1 MNTAATAVQNAGGQV
16 VDTWLSLLQKLY
28 DNPFIHGLIA
38 LLIAILLSVVLIII
52 SRIVSLIIKNR
63 ISKTFAVTQWENMKK
78 MWVLIWDIVFY
89 AMSFLSIYI
98 SFSVV
103 GIDIGLLMW
112 GITIWV
118 GFAFRQTLSNMVSG
132 IVIFSTEEY
141 KLGNIVEMKI
151 GGDIL
156 YGVIEEVNMKNVIL
170 RSFDM
175 RKIVIP
181 NENFLKQ
188 SVRAY
193 RPEEDF
199 LRIEILASVDVSLD
213 INTVLQQTLNLM
225 NTYAFISKKEYNQ
238 ALVDSF
244 DDKHVKLK
252 ITFFYNPTAW
262 YPAEVLKSVVQANL
276 LDLYKKMTKD
286 AKAPAVEKKAV

>member
-1 MNTAATAVQNAGGQV
+1 
-16 VDTWLSLLQKLY
+16 
-28 DNPFIHGLIA
+28 
-38 LLIAILLSVVLIII
+38 
-52 SRIVSLIIKNR
+52 
-63 ISKTFAVTQWENMKK
+63 
-78 MWVLIWDIVFY
+78 
-89 AMSFLSIYI
+89 SFLSIYI
-98 SFSVV
+98 SFSVA
-103 GIDIGLLMW
+103 GIDIGLLMG
-112 GITIWV
+112 GITIGV

-151 GGDIL
+151 GGDTL

-199 LRIEILASVDVSLD
+199 LRIEILTSVDASFD
-213 INTVLQQTLNLM
+213 INAVLQQILALM

-238 ALVDSF
+238 VLIDSF

-252 ITFFYNPTAW
+252 VTFFYNPTAG
-262 YPAEVLKSVVQANL
+262 YPAEVLKSVVQINL
-276 LDLYKKMTKD
+276 LDLYKKMTH
-286 AKAPAVEKKAV
+286 ELKKEVK

>member
-1 MNTAATAVQNAGGQV
+1 
-16 VDTWLSLLQKLY
+16 
-28 DNPFIHGLIA
+28 
-38 LLIAILLSVVLIII
+38 
-52 SRIVSLIIKNR
+52 
-63 ISKTFAVTQWENMKK
+63 
-78 MWVLIWDIVFY
+78 
-89 AMSFLSIYI
+89 
-98 SFSVV
+98 
-103 GIDIGLLMW
+103 
-112 GITIWV
+112 
-118 GFAFRQTLSNMVSG
+118 MVSG

-151 GGDIL
+151 GGDTL

-199 LRIEILASVDVSLD
+199 LRIEILTSVDASFD
-213 INTVLQQTLNLM
+213 INAVLQQILALM

-238 ALVDSF
+238 VLIDSF

-252 ITFFYNPTAW
+252 VTFFYNPTA
-262 YPAEVLKSVVQANL
+262 
-276 LDLYKKMTKD
+276 
-286 AKAPAVEKKAV
+286 

>member
-1 MNTAATAVQNAGGQV
+1 MNTAANTAQNVWQGAL
-16 VDTWLSLLQKLY
+16 DTWLSLLQKLY
-28 DNPFIHGLIA
+28 DNPFVHGLISLLIA
-38 LLIAILLSVVLIII
+38 LLLSVILIII
-52 SRIVSLIIKNR
+52 SKIVAAIVRNR
-63 ISKTFAVTQWENMKK
+63 ISKTFAATQGDSMKK

-132 IVIFSTEEY
+132 IVIFSTDEY

-151 GGDIL
+151 GGDTL

-199 LRIEILASVDVSLD
+199 LRIEISAPVDVSLD
-213 INTVLQQTLNLM
+213 INTVLQQTLEQL
-225 NTYAFISKKEYNQ
+225 NTYAFILKKEYNQ
-238 ALVDSF
+238 VLVDSF

-252 ITFFYNPTAW
+252 VTFFYNPTAG

-276 LDLYKKMTKD
+276 LELYKKMTHD
-286 AKAPAVEKKAV
+286 AKALEKKVV

>member
-1 MNTAATAVQNAGGQV
+1 
-16 VDTWLSLLQKLY
+16 
-28 DNPFIHGLIA
+28 
-38 LLIAILLSVVLIII
+38 
-52 SRIVSLIIKNR
+52 
-63 ISKTFAVTQWENMKK
+63 
-78 MWVLIWDIVFY
+78 
-89 AMSFLSIYI
+89 
-98 SFSVV
+98 
-103 GIDIGLLMW
+103 
-112 GITIWV
+112 
-118 GFAFRQTLSNMVSG
+118 MVSG

-151 GGDIL
+151 GGDTL

-199 LRIEILASVDVSLD
+199 LRIEILTSVDASLD
-213 INTVLQQTLNLM
+213 INAVLQQILALM

-238 ALVDSF
+238 VLIDSF

-252 ITFFYNPTAW
+252 VTFFYNPTAW
-262 YPAEVLKSVVQANL
+262 YPAEVLKSVVQINL
-276 LDLYKKMTKD
+276 LDLYKKMTH
-286 AKAPAVEKKAV
+286 ELKKEVK

>member
-1 MNTAATAVQNAGGQV
+1 MNTVATTAQNVWQGTLDA
-16 VDTWLSLLQKLY
+16 WLSLLQKLY
-28 DNPFIHGLIA
+28 DNPFVHGLIA
-38 LLIAILLSVVLIII
+38 LLIAILLSVVLIIV
-52 SRIVSLIIKNR
+52 SRIVSMIVRNR
-63 ISKTFAVTQWENMKK
+63 ISKTFAVTQGENMKK

-118 GFAFRQTLSNMVSG
+118 GFAFRQTLSNMISG
-132 IVIFSTEEY
+132 IVIFSTDEY
-141 KLGNIVEMKI
+141 KLGNIVEMKMWW
-151 GGDIL
+151 DAF
-156 YGVIEEVNMKNVIL
+156 YGVIEEVNMKNVLL

-175 RKIVIP
+175 RKVVIP
-181 NENFLKQ
+181 NEKFLQ
-188 SVRAY
+188 QAIRAY

-199 LRIEILASVDVSLD
+199 LRIEIPATIDINLD
-213 INTVLQQTLNLM
+213 ITAVMQQTLNLM
-225 NTYAFISKKEYNQ
+225 NSYAFISKKEYNQ
-238 ALVDSF
+238 VLVDSF

-252 ITFFYNPTAW
+252 VTFFYNPSAW

-276 LDLYKKMTKD
+276 LDLYKKMTHDLKKE
-286 AKAPAVEKKAV
+286 AK